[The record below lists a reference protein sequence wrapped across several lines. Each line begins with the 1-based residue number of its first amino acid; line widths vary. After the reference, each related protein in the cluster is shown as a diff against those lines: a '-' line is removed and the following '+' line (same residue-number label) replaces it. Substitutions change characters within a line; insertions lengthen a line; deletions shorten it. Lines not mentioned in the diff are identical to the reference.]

1 MQVKKL
7 SLDHFRNYESCVF
20 EPGPG
25 INLIVGENAQGKT
38 NLLEAIF
45 YCCFGRSHRTSRDK
59 EMIAYDAP
67 QALIRLESVR
77 TDTLHELSVRL
88 SQAEGRRI
96 KADGLPLTARRS
108 GGAFWTWSFRRPTPP
123 ISFSCSNTCARCDS
137 ATRCCAVCASNR
149 S

>member
-96 KADGLPLTARRS
+96 KADGLPLTRI
-108 GGAFWTWSFRRPTPP
+108 GELMGLL
-123 ISFSCSNTCARCDS
+123 N
-137 ATRCCAVCASNR
+137 
-149 S
+149 